1 MAPQGPNYP
10 TTAVSGY
17 PNTAYTQKDDIKS
30 NCVKMIEA
38 FKEERIKSLIELQEN
53 SIKQVKEINKTIQM
67 QQRN

>member
-38 FKEERIKSLIELQEN
+38 FKEKGSNPL
-53 SIKQVKEINKTIQM
+53 
-67 QQRN
+67 